1 MSLADFC
8 GLLSAS
14 SLRRPE
20 NWGNF
25 REERVFFSFPSR
37 FVGERGQF
45 QEDFFKNEGV
55 LGSEN
60 KDWGLLFHSRGWG
73 IVWERKNVDLE
84 SKGSMF

>member
-55 LGSEN
+55 LGSEI
-60 KDWGLLFHSRGWG
+60 KDRGCYCSILEGWALFAR
-73 IVWERKNVDLE
+73 ERTWILNRRV
-84 SKGSMF
+84 F